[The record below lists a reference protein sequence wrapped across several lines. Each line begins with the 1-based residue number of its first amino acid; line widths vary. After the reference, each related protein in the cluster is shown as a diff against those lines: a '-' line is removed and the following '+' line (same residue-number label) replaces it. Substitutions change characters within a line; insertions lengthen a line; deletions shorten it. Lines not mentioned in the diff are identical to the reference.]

1 VGSQNRQ
8 DRELGSKLALV
19 EQARSE
25 RDELLRE
32 DAANIR
38 ALLIEWRSGQERSE
52 RYALQLLPL
61 ADSKPSGP
69 GLLSWRKSLL
79 AEVLAARR
87 NSADMHVQLLQLQ
100 MNTAQFWAQ
109 LRFLFPDIAIAQI
122 SAVHR
127 QQEFK

>member
-1 VGSQNRQ
+1 MVLNRQEEVAQADVNLAQANRHPDWSIEFAFQQRGAAYSNMVSVGCPPAITSGSNRQ

-52 RYALQLLPL
+52 RYAPSYCPLPTKR
-61 ADSKPSGP
+61 AKRSWPIVAEKPLG
-69 GLLSWRKSLL
+69 
-79 AEVLAARR
+79 
-87 NSADMHVQLLQLQ
+87 
-100 MNTAQFWAQ
+100 
-109 LRFLFPDIAIAQI
+109 
-122 SAVHR
+122 
-127 QQEFK
+127 

>member
-1 VGSQNRQ
+1 
-8 DRELGSKLALV
+8 LV

-61 ADSKPSGP
+61 ADKQAKRSWPLIVAEKPLG
-69 GLLSWRKSLL
+69 
-79 AEVLAARR
+79 
-87 NSADMHVQLLQLQ
+87 
-100 MNTAQFWAQ
+100 
-109 LRFLFPDIAIAQI
+109 
-122 SAVHR
+122 
-127 QQEFK
+127 